1 MNIVQLTDNMILWA
15 QNMAGST
22 RYAGWCLSFI
32 EDALEKSS
40 DIEIFGGDSAKESSV
55 LYADALRTGLPER
68 GSFVFYD
75 CLCRSE
81 NGIVNWGHCGI
92 SLGGGSVIHA
102 WDKVRTDGYLE
113 IEKLMAL
120 SGDHPKYIGWVPL
133 SRVLEQK
140 P

>member
-1 MNIVQLTDNMILWA
+1 M
-15 QNMAGST
+15 
-22 RYAGWCLSFI
+22 
-32 EDALEKSS
+32 
-40 DIEIFGGDSAKESSV
+40 
-55 LYADALRTGLPER
+55 
-68 GSFVFYD
+68 
-75 CLCRSE
+75 
-81 NGIVNWGHCGI
+81 
-92 SLGGGSVIHA
+92 IHA